1 MNVRNLLA
9 LMAHNPALKFTIYDD
24 NAEIITF
31 EAAGYEAINDTVANR
46 ELDKITIAEERNYI
60 KLYLKAVPEVEP
72 EPTPDEVP
80 TDEDNP

>member
-24 NAEIITF
+24 NSEIITF
-31 EAAGYEAINDTVANR
+31 EAAGYEAISDSVANR

-60 KLYLKAVPEVEP
+60 KLYLKAISDV
-72 EPTPDEVP
+72 TPEVP